1 MINKKYV
8 TPTCIKKWQS
18 IYDNV
23 IFDWEMIYT
32 CAFRIAR
39 ETALQSF
46 QHKIINRYIPCRYNL
61 YKWKKSDNDLCNYC
75 NGKNVDTIEHFLVEC
90 PRSKEFW
97 SKFFAWWKMIYDV
110 NIGVNVLDIV
120 FGIANQDQ
128 ETVLNSLNFCILF
141 GKFYIYKCKKGETTI
156 LFEDFKHELYNR
168 LKCESYLMQMENNN
182 EVFHNNWYNI
192 MESLV
197 QNSV

>member
-1 MINKKYV
+1 
-8 TPTCIKKWQS
+8 
-18 IYDNV
+18 
-23 IFDWEMIYT
+23 MIYT

-46 QHKIINRYIPCRYNL
+46 QYRIINRYIPCRYNL
-61 YKWKKSDNDLCNYC
+61 YKWKKSDDDLCNYC
-75 NGKNVDTIEHFLVEC
+75 NGKNVDAIEHYLVEC
-90 PRSKEFW
+90 PISKEFW